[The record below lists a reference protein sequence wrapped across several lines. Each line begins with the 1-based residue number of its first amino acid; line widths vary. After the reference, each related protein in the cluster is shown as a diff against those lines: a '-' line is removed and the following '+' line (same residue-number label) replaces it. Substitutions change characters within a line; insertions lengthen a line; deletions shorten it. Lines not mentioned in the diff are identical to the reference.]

1 MSTNPKPLV
10 ILIGEDHNMNA
21 ERAQICRNIRDTIPE
36 SCFFYEIAID
46 QIIKSNDDNLY
57 IFCPQEDR
65 ERFQILSSIFEGNV
79 LSKIDKGDIIL
90 KSLEPYES
98 ISNVEGKVNL
108 KENMPSQLNELTRMM
123 GGLQMLSESKAYVD
137 GGAFRTELDCWSR
150 GYDNFNTYYM
160 DFLLSLDPAW
170 KDKKG
175 KSFKSMVSEI
185 GHYFETNFY
194 TFEKLKLI
202 FNNKKLRDEFQERCR
217 AYYDLILELLMYYQN
232 NTNPETKKLCEQII
246 KAQDEGRNMVAIID
260 IYRDKIMVKTLK
272 ETLSRDT
279 SCRCAVMIVGD
290 DHFNNLNS
298 ELIKEGFTVE
308 SFSISRVPIADSI
321 RKVADIKNKIF
332 TIPKTPQQL
341 EADKSKEEG
350 NNAFKKKD
358 YSVAIDLYS
367 RAISID
373 PTNAAY
379 FLNRCMSFI
388 EIQKFEEALSDAN
401 MAIQLKP
408 DYFKAYNKKALALIS
423 MGRFDEALIAID
435 EYEKVDK
442 ANGGKNSGDIKNLR
456 DKIKRGGMR
465 LTYRQ
470 IRKHNKRTKK
480 HKKTKKYKKTKK
492 NKRIKKY

>member
-10 ILIGEDHNMNA
+10 ILIGENHGMKA
-21 ERAQICRNIRDTIPE
+21 KRAQICRYIRDEIPE

-46 QIIKSNDDNLY
+46 QIIKSNGDNLY
-57 IFCPQEDR
+57 IFYPEENG
-65 ERFQILSSIFEGNV
+65 ERFQILSPIFEGNI

-98 ISNVEGKVNL
+98 ISNVEGKNYL
-108 KENMPSQLNELTRMM
+108 KENMPSQLNELMRLMA
-123 GGLQMLSESKAYVD
+123 GLKMLSESKAYVD
-137 GGAFRTELDCWSR
+137 AEAFPTELDCWSA
-150 GYDNFNTYYM
+150 GYMNFNTYYS
-160 DFLLSLDPAW
+160 DFHLTIDPSW
-170 KDKKG
+170 KDEKG
-175 KSFKSMVSEI
+175 NSLKDMVFGI
-185 GHYFETNFY
+185 GDYFETNFDN
-194 TFEKLKLI
+194 FEKLKLI
-202 FNNKKLRDEFQERCR
+202 FINKKLKGEFQERCR
-217 AYYDLILELLMYYQN
+217 DYYRSLNKLFMYYQN
-232 NTNPETKKLCEQII
+232 NTNPETKKLCQEII
-246 KAQDEGRNMVAIID
+246 KAQNEGRNVTTLID

-332 TIPKTPQQL
+332 TIPKTPEQL

>member
-57 IFCPQEDR
+57 IFCPEDDR

-98 ISNVEGKVNL
+98 ISNVGGKVYL

-137 GGAFRTELDCWSR
+137 GGAFHTELDCWNM

-185 GHYFETNFY
+185 GHYFETNFD

-217 AYYDLILELLMYYQN
+217 VYYYLIFELFMYYQN

-246 KAQDEGRNMVAIID
+246 KAKEKGGNMVTIID

-298 ELIKEGFTVE
+298 ELLKEGFTVE
-308 SFSISRVPIADSI
+308 SFSISRVHIADSI
-321 RKVADIKNKIF
+321 RKVAEIKNKIF
-332 TIPKTPQQL
+332 AIPKTPQQL
-341 EADKSKEEG
+341 EADKAKEEG

-408 DYFKAYNKKALALIS
+408 DYFKAYNKKVLALIS
-423 MGRFDEALIAID
+423 MGRFDEAVIAID

-456 DKIKRGGMR
+456 DKTKRGGMR

-480 HKKTKKYKKTKK
+480 NKKTKKYKKNKKTKK
-492 NKRIKKY
+492 QKN

>member
-1 MSTNPKPLV
+1 
-10 ILIGEDHNMNA
+10 
-21 ERAQICRNIRDTIPE
+21 
-36 SCFFYEIAID
+36 
-46 QIIKSNDDNLY
+46 
-57 IFCPQEDR
+57 
-65 ERFQILSSIFEGNV
+65 

-90 KSLEPYES
+90 KCLEPYES
-98 ISNVEGKVNL
+98 ISNVGGKVYL

-123 GGLQMLSESKAYVD
+123 VGLQMLSKSDLYFKA
-137 GGAFRTELDCWSR
+137 GAFPTELDCWR
-150 GYDNFNTYYM
+150 AGYTQFDTYYS
-160 DFLLSLDPAW
+160 DFFLSLDPAW
-170 KDKKG
+170 KDQNG
-175 KSFKSMVSEI
+175 NSFKSMVFAISN
-185 GHYFETNFY
+185 YFETNY
-194 TFEKLKLI
+194 DSFEKLKLI
-202 FNNKKLRDEFQERCR
+202 FNNKKSKDEFQERCR
-217 AYYDLILELLMYYQN
+217 VYYDSLGELFMYYQN
-232 NTNPETKKLCEQII
+232 NTNPETEQLCEEITT
-246 KAQDEGRNMVAIID
+246 AQEEGRNMTAIID

-290 DHFNNLNS
+290 DHFNYLNT
-298 ELIKEGFTVE
+298 ELLKEGFTVE
-308 SFSISRVPIADSI
+308 SFSISKVPIADSI

-332 TIPKTPQQL
+332 TIPKTPEQL
-341 EADKSKEEG
+341 EADNAKEQG
-350 NNAFKKKD
+350 NIAFSKKD
-358 YSVAIDLYS
+358 YATAIDLYS
-367 RAISID
+367 RAISLD
-373 PTNAAY
+373 PTNAIYYSNRAQAY
-379 FLNRCMSFI
+379 I
-388 EIQKFEEALSDAN
+388 DIQKFEDALSDAN

-408 DYFKAYNKKALALIS
+408 DYFKAYNKKASALIS